1 VSKNGVV
8 NIRGKSYQTVPLRVS
23 QFRQLRPEWTVATH
37 IIENTENRVV
47 MKAEIADDK
56 GRLIS
61 TGYAEEFRAASQ
73 INKTSALEN
82 AETSA
87 VGRALAFLGLAGDES
102 IASAEEVLA
111 AITLQESGGPDLGK
125 PLAPVAAPNKYDHD
139 YLSAF
144 LKKNP
149 AEFECWYIELPD
161 PEKIEVFN
169 AAPKGEKTAWKNLLR
184 SVESEFHNRMS
195 EYEAE
200 IGSAVSECQD
210 DALLELLDEIEAW
223 EKPYIWARLSDEE
236 RQYVKHLKE
245 LENE

>member
-1 VSKNGVV
+1 MSKNGVV
-8 NIRGKSYQTVPLRVS
+8 NIRGKQYQTVPLRVS
-23 QFRQLRPEWTVATH
+23 QFRQLRPEWTIATH

-56 GRLIS
+56 GRLIA

-82 AETSA
+82 SETSA

-125 PLAPVAAPNKYDHD
+125 HSAPVAAPNKYDHD
-139 YLSAF
+139 DLREF
-144 LKKNP
+144 LEKTP
-149 AEFECWYIELPD
+149 AEFESWYVELPD
-161 PEKIEVFN
+161 SEKTEVFN
-169 AAPKGEKTAWKNLLR
+169 AAPKGEKTAWKDALR
-184 SVESEFHNRMS
+184 YVENQFHNRMN

-200 IGSAVSECQD
+200 ISETINNCQN
-210 DALLELLDEIEAW
+210 DALNELLEEVEAW
-223 EKPYIWARLSDEE
+223 EKPYIWSRLSDQE
-236 RQYVKHLKE
+236 RQYIKNLRE
-245 LENE
+245 SEYE

>member
-8 NIRGKSYQTVPLRVS
+8 NIRGKQYQTVPLRVS
-23 QFRQLRPEWTVATH
+23 QFRQLRPEWTIATH

-56 GRLIS
+56 GRLIA

-125 PLAPVAAPNKYDHD
+125 HSAPVAAPNKYDHD
-139 YLSAF
+139 DLVQF
-144 LKKNP
+144 LEKTP
-149 AEFECWYIELPD
+149 QEFESWYVELPD
-161 PEKIEVFN
+161 PEKTEVFN
-169 AAPKGEKTAWKNLLR
+169 AAPNGQKTAWKKVLR
-184 SVESEFHNRMS
+184 GVEQQFHHRMN

-200 IGSAVSECQD
+200 ISAAISECQK
-210 DALLELLDEIEAW
+210 DALVELLDEIEAW

-236 RQYVKHLKE
+236 RQYIKHVKE
-245 LENE
+245 SEYE